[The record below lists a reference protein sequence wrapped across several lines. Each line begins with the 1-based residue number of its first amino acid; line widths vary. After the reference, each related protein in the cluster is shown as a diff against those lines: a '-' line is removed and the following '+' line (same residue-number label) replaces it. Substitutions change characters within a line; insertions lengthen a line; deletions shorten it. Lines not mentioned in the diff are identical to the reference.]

1 MNFIIYMR
9 SIFAQMDGKH
19 FLNNLLAG
27 DEDGG
32 ITERHHS
39 PPTFGTF
46 FPSVVCQTVMHLVGL
61 LDDAEVNQEGVSGL

>member
-1 MNFIIYMR
+1 MIYT
-9 SIFAQMDGKH
+9 
-19 FLNNLLAG
+19 NLYLTG

-46 FPSVVCQTVMHLVGL
+46 FPSVVCQTLIHLVGL
-61 LDDAEVNQEGVSGL
+61 LDDAEVNQEGVSGQ